1 MIGFGELGSLLNV
14 KTTFRLVRKAAG
26 HTRHKNRTVFLLLH
40 IHWRAFHNTKCFLFL
55 FFERFSKQMNFDST
69 LASEEFFFVNSL
81 IVFGKLASNL
91 SPIVQF

>member
-55 FFERFSKQMNFDST
+55 SFKKMFFKAN
-69 LASEEFFFVNSL
+69 
-81 IVFGKLASNL
+81 VF
-91 SPIVQF
+91 